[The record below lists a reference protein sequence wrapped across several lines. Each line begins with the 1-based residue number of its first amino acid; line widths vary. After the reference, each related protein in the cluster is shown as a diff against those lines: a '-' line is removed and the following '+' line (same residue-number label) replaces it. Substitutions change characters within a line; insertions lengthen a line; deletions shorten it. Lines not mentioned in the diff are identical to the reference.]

1 MCAHNTWAGPGNWKT
16 TGVCKLLSILL
27 RVWPEHGVPRGRPLH
42 LPTPRGCSSC
52 KSRRAGPRL
61 SVEAPPA
68 TPRRSILPLSGG
80 REDGRP
86 SKSTRTEFL
95 ELLSP
100 FQGRESISQQ
110 GPVGV
115 RTPVLRHKPAAWAT
129 PSGGVTPSSHQ
140 QCLSTRRQVHAVPGP
155 PGLSLPV
162 PYAPGR
168 DCVHLGS
175 FSCGAVCLAR
185 GADLPGRESW

>member
-1 MCAHNTWAGPGNWKT
+1 MFGQNTVFREGG
-16 TGVCKLLSILL
+16 LSICPLPGDAAPVNPDEL
-27 RVWPEHGVPRGRPLH
+27 VPGFPWRPP
-42 LPTPRGCSSC
+42 PT
-52 KSRRAGPRL
+52 
-61 SVEAPPA
+61 